1 MSEPVDRSGEPD
13 DALVRSSQR
22 GDMVAFEELVHRHR
36 DKMYARA
43 FSIVHNEE
51 QALDLSQEA
60 WIKAWQRIGSFEGGS
75 SFTTWMTRI
84 TINVCLDHLRRNQRH
99 RLEPLPDMA
108 DEPDALERLLP
119 VVWPN
124 PTEGLERRE
133 LRVKIDEAM
142 GRLSQAHR
150 TVVAL
155 HEFEGMEYKE
165 IARTVGISVGT
176 VMSRLFYARRRL
188 ATLLAGLKDDEKGED

>member
-1 MSEPVDRSGEPD
+1 MSEPVDRSAEPD
-13 DALVRSSQR
+13 DALVKASQR
-22 GDMVAFEELVHRHR
+22 GDMAAFEELVNRHR

-60 WIKAWQRIGSFEGGS
+60 WIKGWQRIGGFEGGS

-84 TINVCLDHLRRNQRH
+84 TINACLDHLRRNQRH
-99 RLEPLPDMA
+99 RVEPLPDMA
-108 DEPDALERLLP
+108 DEPDAFERLLP
-119 VVWPN
+119 AVWVN
-124 PTEGLERRE
+124 PTERLERNE
-133 LRVKIDEAM
+133 LRAKIDDAM
-142 GRLSQAHR
+142 GKLSDAHR
-150 TVVAL
+150 TVIAL

-165 IARTVGISVGT
+165 IAKTVGISVGT

-188 ATLLAGLKDDEKGED
+188 ATLLAGIRDEEGTA

>member
-1 MSEPVDRSGEPD
+1 MSGSAEMAGRPD
-13 DALVRSSQR
+13 DALVKDAQS
-22 GDMVAFEELVHRHR
+22 GNMEAFEELVARHR

-51 QALDLSQEA
+51 NALDLSQEA
-60 WIKAWQRIGSFEGGS
+60 WIKAWQRLGGFEGGS

-99 RLEPLPDMA
+99 RVEPLPDQQ
-108 DEPDALERLLP
+108 DEPEAFDRLLP
-119 VVWPN
+119 AVWTN

-133 LRVKIDEAM
+133 LRTKIDGALGKLTE
-142 GRLSQAHR
+142 AHR
-150 TVVAL
+150 TVVVL

-188 ATLLAGLKDDEKGED
+188 AGLLAGLQDEGRSQ

>member
-1 MSEPVDRSGEPD
+1 
-13 DALVRSSQR
+13 
-22 GDMVAFEELVHRHR
+22 
-36 DKMYARA
+36 MYARA

>member
-1 MSEPVDRSGEPD
+1 MAGRPD
-13 DALVRSSQR
+13 DALVKAAQA
-22 GDMVAFEELVHRHR
+22 GDMAAFEELVSRHR

-43 FSIVHNEE
+43 YSIVHNEE

-60 WIKAWQRIGSFEGGS
+60 WIKAWQRLGGFEGGS

-99 RLEPLPDMA
+99 RVEPLPDA
-108 DEPDALERLLP
+108 QDDPDAFDRLLP
-119 VVWPN
+119 AVWTS
-124 PTEGLERRE
+124 PTEGLEKQE
-133 LRVKIDEAM
+133 LRAKIDAAM
-142 GRLSQAHR
+142 GKLSEAHR
-150 TVVAL
+150 TVIAL

-165 IARTVGISVGT
+165 IAKTVGISVGT

-188 ATLLAGLKDDEKGED
+188 AGLLAGLRDERGTP